1 MEYPLASPEMV
12 EIESPIHSTD
22 FEDGLHSLG
31 NHTLLDAIPKVERG
45 VSIEKMRGERLDEMI
60 ELISEIAREI
70 SQNKVERI
78 SQYYDEDFG
87 FTIQI
92 IVNQTDKD
100 AFETWLH
107 LIDEI
112 KPLELGI
119 IIAVDWTGENVLS
132 ENELVHRTVDVMLKL
147 GVGPQRTDRFSA
159 VEEIE
164 EGWL

>member
-1 MEYPLASPEMV
+1 
-12 EIESPIHSTD
+12 
-22 FEDGLHSLG
+22 
-31 NHTLLDAIPKVERG
+31 
-45 VSIEKMRGERLDEMI
+45 
-60 ELISEIAREI
+60 
-70 SQNKVERI
+70 VERI

-92 IVNQTDKD
+92 VVNQTDED

-112 KPLELGI
+112 KTLELGV

-132 ENELVHRTVDVMLKL
+132 EDELVHRTVDVMLKL
-147 GVGPQRTDRFSA
+147 GIGPQRTDKFSA
-159 VEEIE
+159 VGELE